1 MCTDKYS
8 TISTVKPLL
17 YKLLSK
23 TLEAQDDDST
33 TLRDMK
39 MAVKSDLSR
48 RYQKD
53 DVKDVM
59 NRVTFL
65 DPRYK
70 ELPFLSDRE
79 KSQVIEDVE
88 LCNLLS
94 SEPDIESDTEAVD
107 EPATKKPKISLMSQ
121 LLGDMFSSKTPD
133 DQDQLHQVDKAKKEL
148 AV

>member
-1 MCTDKYS
+1 MYNNHDNCDYSAHDNRLSLFSISPNTNKCS

-70 ELPFLSDRE
+70 ELPFLSDGE
-79 KSQVIEDVE
+79 KSQV
-88 LCNLLS
+88 
-94 SEPDIESDTEAVD
+94 
-107 EPATKKPKISLMSQ
+107 MR
-121 LLGDMFSSKTPD
+121 
-133 DQDQLHQVDKAKKEL
+133 
-148 AV
+148 